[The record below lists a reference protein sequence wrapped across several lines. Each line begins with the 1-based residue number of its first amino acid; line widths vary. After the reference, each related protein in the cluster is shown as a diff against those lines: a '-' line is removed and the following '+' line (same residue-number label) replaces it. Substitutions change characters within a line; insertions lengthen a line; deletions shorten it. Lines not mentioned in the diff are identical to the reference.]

1 VALGPTEAWVGGF
14 VVDTT
19 TGLIQTTTS
28 KTGAQWQSGF
38 LRDPD
43 GRLVVVYA

>member
-1 VALGPTEAWVGGF
+1 MALAGSEVYRNGF
-14 VVDTT
+14 VRDATTLALITT
-19 TGLIQTTTS
+19 TNQV
-28 KTGAQWQSGF
+28 GATRAGGF